1 MDKIIVFI
9 IILIAITNAIV
20 RAFKEKQ
27 AKERGPKAPP
37 KERAPNPLEQFLKR
51 LGAEEIEEPISTLEE
66 ELPAEP
72 LPERE
77 PIRIEEQV
85 EKVKP
90 TLAERFASHKPEEPT
105 AKEPVFKPLFRP
117 LSYRPPESKKT
128 ITPAIEVNADTARG
142 GIIMAEILG
151 PALAKRRMGIHSRR
165 LF

>member
-9 IILIAITNAIV
+9 IILIAIINAIV

-37 KERAPNPLEQFLKR
+37 KERVPSLLEQFLKR
-51 LGAEEIEEPISTLEE
+51 LHVEGLEEPISTLEE
-66 ELPAEP
+66 ELPAKP
-72 LPERE
+72 LPEKK

-85 EKVKP
+85 KEVKP
-90 TLAERFASHKPEEPT
+90 TLAEQVASYKPEEPT
-105 AKEPVFKPLFRP
+105 AEEPAFKPSFRP
-117 LSYRPPESKKT
+117 PKPKPPEAEKT
-128 ITPAIEVNADTARG
+128 ITPTIEVTADTARE

-151 PALAKRRMGIHSRR
+151 PALAKRRMGIRSRR